1 MNEIDR
7 MRSGLLADM
16 SKPELQ
22 ESFIHAKKLLAKMR
36 TMSTYDRGYRE
47 LLEDLVPGIPSTSV
61 ICPPFHCDHGHGIR
75 LGEHVFINANC
86 TFLDGAFIT
95 IGAHTL
101 IGPDVRIYTPH
112 HPMDYIDRRENREYA
127 YPVTIGEDC
136 WIGGGA
142 VICPGVTIGSRSVV
156 GAGSVVTKDVPPD
169 TLVAG
174 NPARIIR
181 RIPTPPECAVRDD
194 DNEGEIVQLGLDS
207 CGD

>member
-7 MRSGLLADM
+7 MRNGELADM
-16 SKPELQ
+16 SRPELQ
-22 ESFIHAKKLLAKMR
+22 QSFRHAKELLAKMR
-36 TMSTYDRGYRE
+36 SMSTYDPDYRW
-47 LLEDLVPGIPSTSV
+47 LLEELVPGIPSTSI
-61 ICPPFHCDHGHGIR
+61 ICPPFYCDHGHGVR
-75 LGEHVFINANC
+75 LGEHVFVNANC

-95 IGAHTL
+95 IGAHSL
-101 IGPDVRIYTPH
+101 IGPDVKIYTPH
-112 HPMDYIDRRENREYA
+112 HPFDYVARREEKEYA

-136 WIGGGA
+136 WIGGGT

-181 RIPTPPECAVRDD
+181 RLSVTDSAREGYIDQCA
-194 DNEGEIVQLGLDS
+194 EKIKK
-207 CGD
+207 

>member
-194 DNEGEIVQLGLDS
+194 DDEGEIVQLGLDS

>member
-181 RIPTPPECAVRDD
+181 RIPTTPECAVRDD
-194 DNEGEIVQLGLDS
+194 DDEGEIVQLGLDS

>member
-101 IGPDVRIYTPH
+101 IGPDVKIYTPH

-156 GAGSVVTKDVPPD
+156 GAGSVVTKDVAPD

-181 RIPTPPECAVRDD
+181 RIPTPTECAVRDD
-194 DNEGEIVQLGLDS
+194 DDEGEIVQLGLDS

>member
-181 RIPTPPECAVRDD
+181 RIPTPPECAVRDND
-194 DNEGEIVQLGLDS
+194 DEGEIVQLGLDS